1 MGRFA
6 IQMKVKRTIKIMEL
20 SELKDE
26 EKIALYKKVREKYSW
41 CTKPE
46 NIARLAKVEL
56 TKL

>member
-1 MGRFA
+1 
-6 IQMKVKRTIKIMEL
+6 MEL

-56 TKL
+56 TKLWNSSHTNSSIL

>member
-1 MGRFA
+1 MN
-6 IQMKVKRTIKIMEL
+6 KKLNNL
-20 SELKDE
+20 SDD